1 MSDTHVEVR
10 GARIHVR
17 ESGDPAG
24 EPVLLLHGIGRSLQ
38 DWEPQQ
44 SRLADGHRV
53 IGVDMPG
60 FGLSQRLPEPTTLR
74 TLAEG
79 VLGTLDALGE
89 QRPVHVMSN
98 SLGGAVA
105 MQLSVLAPD
114 RVRTVTLVNSAGFGK
129 EVTIALRLLAI
140 PGLGRG
146 LLGAADRNAMRRTER
161 ALFFDAS
168 FVTEER
174 IDHAVEVARQPG
186 SAVVFLEA
194 ARALGTL
201 RGVSRRW
208 RSELLAEVAEHP
220 KPTLI
225 VWGDRDLILPSHH
238 LRAAR
243 AALPWA
249 QSHVFA
255 DTGHMPQV
263 ERADEFAELVRAFL
277 ASSMA
282 VQHLGPGEARLQ
294 QPPAR

>member
-1 MSDTHVEVR
+1 MTDVDVR

-17 ESGDPAG
+17 ESGDPSS
-24 EPVLLLHGIGRSLQ
+24 EPVLLLHGIGRSLE
-38 DWEPQQ
+38 DWAPQHA
-44 SRLADGHRV
+44 RLADAYRV
-53 IGVDMPG
+53 ISVDMPG
-60 FGLSQRLPEPTTLR
+60 FGFSQRLPEPTTLR

-89 QRPVHVMSN
+89 HRPVHVMGN

-114 RVRTVTLVNSAGFGK
+114 RVRTSTLVNSAGFGK

-146 LLGAADRNAMRRTER
+146 MLGAADRNAMRRTER
-161 ALFFDAS
+161 ALFFDGS

-174 IDHAVEVARQPG
+174 IDHAVEVGRQPG

-201 RGVSRRW
+201 RGVSAGW
-208 RSELLAEVAEHP
+208 RSALLAEVARHP
-220 KPTLI
+220 KPTLV
-225 VWGDRDLILPSHH
+225 VWGERDLILPAHH

-255 DTGHMPQV
+255 ETGHMPQV
-263 ERADEFAELVRAFL
+263 EKADEFAQLVRVFL
-277 ASSMA
+277 AAQQVS
-282 VQHLGPGEARLQ
+282 AR
-294 QPPAR
+294 